1 MPLWTTKRATPKRA
15 AAWRA
20 ATATS
25 CSSGGGGGG
34 GFATAAAA
42 VDVVTGQEQQQQ
54 PLLPRS
60 ESPLPIDM
68 ERLNLLLAASCRVR
82 RVASGGHDGE
92 GGRAEGDVAET
103 TAAGAPSSTLTPLVV
118 VVDPSDAELLVAAAV
133 RRGERPTPATYHY
146 LAGLCLAHE
155 QQQQQGEAGG
165 GGGGGGRDGGSIS
178 SDLSE

>member
-1 MPLWTTKRATPKRA
+1 
-15 AAWRA
+15 
-20 ATATS
+20 
-25 CSSGGGGGG
+25 
-34 GFATAAAA
+34 
-42 VDVVTGQEQQQQ
+42 
-54 PLLPRS
+54 
-60 ESPLPIDM
+60 M

-92 GGRAEGDVAET
+92 GERAEGDVAET
-103 TAAGAPSSTLTPLVV
+103 TAAGVPSSTSTPLV

-133 RRGERPTPATYHY
+133 RRGERPTPATYHF

-165 GGGGGGRDGGSIS
+165 GGGGRDGGSIS